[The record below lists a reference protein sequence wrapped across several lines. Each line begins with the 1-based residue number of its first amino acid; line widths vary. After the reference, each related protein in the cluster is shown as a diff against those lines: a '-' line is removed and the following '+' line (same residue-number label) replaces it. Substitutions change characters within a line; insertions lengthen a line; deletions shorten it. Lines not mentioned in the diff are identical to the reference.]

1 MTTAHIKSLSH
12 ISHGMHDY
20 AWSGARWS
28 SKKSTLHPNASRCRV
43 PGFSAEGWWPNRC
56 PQRGGRNQSRCRRL
70 WRSIPTPLQFSS
82 IVFSI
87 SMCFGLTRLSFA
99 IENQTDKAPV
109 LVYWLG
115 TSAETSTTI
124 QSHLSGQQMN
134 FWTRGFPK
142 TRTSRACSANVQHT
156 STDTDWVNTSANRTF
171 KHSVEIIWNAND
183 ACYSTRRPFQ
193 IQSLANWGMDID
205 WLAVPWNRFQTI
217 FQHSSLCLQRCH
229 MLPCCCSHVCACV
242 CVCVCVFFDVNVWML
257 VWICGNYIRFR
268 KMLIV
273 DEVQECN

>member
-43 PGFSAEGWWPNRC
+43 PGFPRKADDPTDAHKEEPVQVQKIVKVHPHTFAIFFNRL
-56 PQRGGRNQSRCRRL
+56 S
-70 WRSIPTPLQFSS
+70 T
-82 IVFSI
+82 

-156 STDTDWVNTSANRTF
+156 STDTDWVNTSANRIF

-217 FQHSSLCLQRCH
+217 FQNSSLCLQRCH
-229 MLPCCCSHVCACV
+229 MLPCCCSHVCA

>member
-1 MTTAHIKSLSH
+1 MVCTIMHGQEHVDHQKKVPFIQTHHVAGSQAFRGRLMTQQMPTKRRTKPVQVQKIVKV
-12 ISHGMHDY
+12 
-20 AWSGARWS
+20 
-28 SKKSTLHPNASRCRV
+28 HPHA
-43 PGFSAEGWWPNRC
+43 FAIFFNR
-56 PQRGGRNQSRCRRL
+56 L
-70 WRSIPTPLQFSS
+70 
-82 IVFSI
+82 SI

-109 LVYWLG
+109 LVYSFA

-156 STDTDWVNTSANRTF
+156 STDTDWVNTPANRTF

-193 IQSLANWGMDID
+193 IQLANWGMDID
-205 WLAVPWNRFQTI
+205 WLAVPKQTDSRRYSNTVV
-217 FQHSSLCLQRCH
+217 F
-229 MLPCCCSHVCACV
+229 VCKDATCYLAAVRMCVRV
-242 CVCVCVFFDVNVWML
+242 CVCVRVFRCECLNVSVNMREL
-257 VWICGNYIRFR
+257 H
-268 KMLIV
+268 
-273 DEVQECN
+273 

>member
-1 MTTAHIKSLSH
+1 MVCTIMHGQEHVDHQKKVPFIQTHHVAGSQAFRGRLMTQQMPTKRRTKPVQVQKIVKV
-12 ISHGMHDY
+12 
-20 AWSGARWS
+20 
-28 SKKSTLHPNASRCRV
+28 HPHA
-43 PGFSAEGWWPNRC
+43 FAIFFNR
-56 PQRGGRNQSRCRRL
+56 L
-70 WRSIPTPLQFSS
+70 
-82 IVFSI
+82 SI

-109 LVYWLG
+109 LVYSFA

-242 CVCVCVFFDVNVWML
+242 CVCVFFDVNVWML

>member
-1 MTTAHIKSLSH
+1 MVCTIMHGQEHVDHQKKVPFIQTHHVAGSQAFRGRLMTQQMPTKRRTKPVQVQKIVKV
-12 ISHGMHDY
+12 
-20 AWSGARWS
+20 
-28 SKKSTLHPNASRCRV
+28 HPHTFAI
-43 PGFSAEGWWPNRC
+43 FFNR
-56 PQRGGRNQSRCRRL
+56 L
-70 WRSIPTPLQFSS
+70 
-82 IVFSI
+82 SI

-156 STDTDWVNTSANRTF
+156 STDTDWVNTSANRIF

-242 CVCVCVFFDVNVWML
+242 CVRVFRCECLNVSVNMREL
-257 VWICGNYIRFR
+257 H
-268 KMLIV
+268 
-273 DEVQECN
+273 